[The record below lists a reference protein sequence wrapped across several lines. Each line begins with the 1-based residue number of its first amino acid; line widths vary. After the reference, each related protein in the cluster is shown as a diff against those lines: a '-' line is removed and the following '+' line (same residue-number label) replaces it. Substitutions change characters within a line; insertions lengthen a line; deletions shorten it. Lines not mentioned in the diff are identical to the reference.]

1 MRLIDADK
9 LELKHF
15 VQWADVVVGYNGTQ
29 PKHKHTDII
38 AYDISGAPTVDAIP
52 IEWIKQW
59 MVDNWELECNYGI
72 EGMIDDWE
80 EEQNECRGTD
90 KLD

>member
-38 AYDISGAPTVDAIP
+38 AYDISGAPTVEAIP
-52 IEWIKQW
+52 IEWIKKFIDN
-59 MVDNWELECNYGI
+59 VDGNYLYPEII
-72 EGMIDDWE
+72 EFALQDMLKDWE
-80 EEQNECRGTD
+80 EENGISQ
-90 KLD
+90 

>member
-38 AYDISGAPTVDAIP
+38 AYDISGAPTVEAIP
-52 IEWIKQW
+52 IEWIINWLTKQNIPALHTCDDYDAVN
-59 MVDNWELECNYGI
+59 M
-72 EGMIDDWE
+72 MIDDWE
-80 EEQNECRGTD
+80 KENETD
-90 KLD
+90 